1 MALLKPGFTPRRYQ
15 ETILATAAANNTLVV
30 LPTGMGKTAIAA
42 MLAAHR
48 LDQKDDAKIVFLAPT
63 KPLAQQHLDTFLE
76 LFDLPEEEF
85 TLLTGSVAPAKR
97 VKLWNDSRFVFSTP
111 QGLEN
116 DLISDKVS
124 LQDVGLLIFDEAH
137 RATGDYSYTYIS
149 EQYHK
154 HALHERVLALTA
166 SPGSDEE
173 TIKTVCE
180 NLNIEAI
187 ELRSPDDPELREYTQ
202 EVDTRYL
209 EVTLDGYLKRIRSYL
224 QKCYDN
230 KLSQAKKFGLLRGD
244 TKQYNKT
251 ALLKMQAELHATT
264 AQGDKGFEVLKTIS
278 LLAEALKVQHA
289 LELCETQTVRA
300 LSAYLHQLQ
309 SLSQTSK
316 TKAVQN
322 LVKDSEFKS
331 AMILADRAIE
341 EGVEH
346 PKVAKVKEHLTKAF
360 MGGSEK
366 KYIIFTQ
373 FRVTATVLKEALNDL
388 ATAEIFVGQAKKG
401 ATGLSQKEQKAM
413 IERFR
418 QGEFNILIAT
428 SVAEEGLDIPAVD
441 GVIFY
446 EPIPSAIRT
455 VQRRGRTGR
464 HSAGSVTIL
473 IAKGTRDE
481 GYRWSAHHK
490 EKRMYRTIAKLK
502 KNFTGPA
509 KEAPAKEQPTLS
521 SYGKPK
527 GITITADYRE
537 KGSAVMKSLLA
548 EDATL
553 DLKQLEVGDYQVGDD
568 VVVEYKT
575 VKDFVD
581 SIVDGRLLSQLS
593 ALRSVYKPV
602 IIIEGQEDMYGQRR
616 VNPAAIRGMI
626 ATIMLSYHIPL
637 MRTTSPH
644 DTAGVLLAMAR
655 RVQQPEDRSHTP
667 HAAKPW
673 TLKERQEYV
682 VGSLPGIGPKL
693 AKPLLKHFGTVR
705 QVLEATEEDLQGVD
719 LIGEKKARTIQD
731 VLDRPYEG

>member
-15 ETILATAAANNTLVV
+15 ETILSTAAGNNTLVV

-48 LDQKDDAKIVFLAPT
+48 LDQNDDAKIVFLAPT
-63 KPLAQQHLDTFLE
+63 KPLVQQHLDTFTE
-76 LFDLPEEEF
+76 LFDLPEEDF
-85 TLLTGSVAPAKR
+85 SLLTGSVTPAKR
-97 VKLWNDSRFVFSTP
+97 VKLWNESRFIFSTP

-116 DLISDKVS
+116 DLISNKIS
-124 LQDVGLLIFDEAH
+124 LQDVGLLVFDEAH
-137 RATGDYSYTYIS
+137 RATGDYAYVYIAD
-149 EQYHK
+149 QYHK
-154 HALHERVLALTA
+154 KALHERVLALTA

-173 TIKTVCE
+173 TIRTVCE
-180 NLNIEAI
+180 NLHIEAI
-187 ELRSPDDPELREYTQ
+187 ELRSPEDPELQEYTQ
-202 EVDTRYL
+202 DVDTRFL
-209 EVTLDGYLKRIRSYL
+209 EVTLDSYLKRIQSYL
-224 QKCYDN
+224 QKCYQR
-230 KLSQAKKFGLLRGD
+230 KLDDAKSLGVLKGD
-244 TKQYNKT
+244 TRNYNKT
-251 ALLKMQAELHATT
+251 TLLKMQSALHAQT
-264 AQGDKGFEVLKTIS
+264 AQGDKGFDVLKTIS

-309 SLSQTSK
+309 SLSRTSK

-322 LVKDSEFKS
+322 LVKDADFK
-331 AMILADRAIE
+331 AAVILADRAVE

-346 PKVAKVKEHLTKAF
+346 PKVARLKEHLTKAF
-360 MGGSEK
+360 MTGQDK
-366 KYIIFTQ
+366 KFIIFTQ
-373 FRVTATVLKEALNDL
+373 FRITATVLKEELKDL
-388 ATAEIFVGQAKKG
+388 ATADIFVGQAKKG
-401 ATGLSQKEQKAM
+401 TTGLSQKEQKRM
-413 IERFR
+413 VERFR
-418 QGEFNILIAT
+418 EGEFSILIAT
-428 SVAEEGLDIPAVD
+428 SVAEEGLDIPSVD

-464 HSAGSVTIL
+464 HSAGSVAIL
-473 IAKGTRDE
+473 IAKNTRDE

-502 KNFTGPA
+502 KSFTGPS
-509 KEAPAKEQPTLS
+509 KEPAKAQPTLS
-521 SYGKPK
+521 SYEKPQK
-527 GITITADYRE
+527 ITITADYRE
-537 KGSAVMKSLLA
+537 KGSAVMKALLA
-548 EDATL
+548 DDATL

-602 IIIEGQEDMYGQRR
+602 LILEGQEDLYAQRR
-616 VNPAAIRGMI
+616 VNPAAIRGML

-637 MRTTSPH
+637 LRTSSAQ
-644 DTAGVLLAMAR
+644 DTAGVLLAMAK
-655 RVQQPEDRSHTP
+655 RVQQHDDRSHTP
-667 HAAKPW
+667 HSAKPW

-705 QVLEATEEDLQGVD
+705 QVLEATEEELQDVE
-719 LIGEKKARTIQD
+719 LIGEKKAKTIQD
-731 VLDRPYEG
+731 VLDQPYES